1 MERSLLYREVDV
13 RRGAITMTL
22 IGAALL
28 ASATVGVVL
37 AVTHLYAEH
46 RGFAGAIDPRLVDVG
61 ALAAN
66 VALLFA
72 LFKLSRSNRES
83 TESMEDDA

>member
-1 MERSLLYREVDV
+1 VV
-13 RRGAITMTL
+13 V
-22 IGAALL
+22 GAALV
-28 ASATVGVVL
+28 ASLTAGVVL

-66 VALLFA
+66 AALLFA
-72 LFKLSRSNRES
+72 LLRLSRFNQESNEG
-83 TESMEDDA
+83 TEADA

>member
-1 MERSLLYREVDV
+1 VTRL
-13 RRGAITMTL
+13 IL

-28 ASATVGVVL
+28 AGLTVGVVL
-37 AVTHLYAEH
+37 AVTHLYTEH

-66 VALLFA
+66 AALLFA
-72 LFKLSRSNRES
+72 LLRLSRFDQESNEG
-83 TESMEDDA
+83 TEGDA